1 MLASTRA
8 SGDNLSNPV
17 FEGVTI
23 KTTDNSFDNKVSG
36 DARVRFVGTYEN
48 ITFNSEDKS
57 ILLLGANSTLYYPK
71 PEGGQYPSIG
81 AFRAY
86 FKIGENVAGSRGI
99 TSFDINYGDGTT
111 GIETI
116 TNNREPITDGTWY
129 TLDGRKLNGKPTA
142 KGLYIVNGKKVV
154 IK

>member
-23 KTTDNSFDNKVSG
+23 KTTDNSFTSGSG

-57 ILLLGANSTLYYPK
+57 ILLLGAGSTLYYPK

-86 FKIGENVAGSRGI
+86 FKIGEDVAGSRGI

-111 GIETI
+111 RIVDNKRETI
-116 TNNREPITDGTWY
+116 TIGIPSRVASSQASPPLRASIS
-129 TLDGRKLNGKPTA
+129 LMGKRS
-142 KGLYIVNGKKVV
+142 
-154 IK
+154 

>member
-23 KTTDNSFDNKVSG
+23 KTTNNSFDNKVSG

-48 ITFNSEDKS
+48 IKFGSEDKS
-57 ILLLGANSTLYYPK
+57 ILLLGAGSTLYYPK
-71 PEGGQYPSIG
+71 PEGGQYPSIR

-99 TSFDINYGDGTT
+99 TSFNINYGDGTT
-111 GIETI
+111 GIVDNKRETI
-116 TNNREPITDGTWY
+116 TIGIPSMAASSMASPPPRASIS
-129 TLDGRKLNGKPTA
+129 LM
-142 KGLYIVNGKKVV
+142 GKKLSLSN
-154 IK
+154 